1 MLPDWSVTDSS
12 YLSLFLLL
20 PQVRRWI
27 HHVRVQDCDRVF
39 AKSIGEGQFHY
50 SNGASSSSLP
60 SSSTS
65 SPKHLNDIDVEM
77 LDMNRTRAVA
87 KAFEQAI
94 GDVRCI
100 ADDNGNFCLSHIERL
115 ESMSLSLLPSHEETA
130 MSTSSVCMLLAS
142 AGCCA
147 ERTVQAAA
155 SIQGEVSKDIPES
168 SSARRQLWPLMSIAE
183 ASNGNP
189 IDILA
194 QRCREEAAVEL
205 QTQSCS
211 GIHPDNQG
219 GIEVRNTS
227 QTEGHEEEQQ
237 QHRKQE
243 SEERDQS
250 KGRLQEKSSTQSS
263 ENVSSQ
269 EGRKQKEQTE
279 HAARN
284 MSSSQRT
291 RNTSK
296 RVPVTDGASTSDGHG
311 EAPQGAQGEGVAS
324 SQPQRAGESKEKVV
338 SDPSNTTGAEN
349 PESAA
354 ISAPPVS
361 GASERAGR
369 LGQSAR
375 VRMKSLTRSMR
386 GASVTAAG
394 LLVVT
399 AGLAMLGWK
408 RLRTR
413 VEGRRPMRV

>member
-1 MLPDWSVTDSS
+1 
-12 YLSLFLLL
+12 
-20 PQVRRWI
+20 
-27 HHVRVQDCDRVF
+27 
-39 AKSIGEGQFHY
+39 
-50 SNGASSSSLP
+50 
-60 SSSTS
+60 
-65 SPKHLNDIDVEM
+65 
-77 LDMNRTRAVA
+77 
-87 KAFEQAI
+87 
-94 GDVRCI
+94 
-100 ADDNGNFCLSHIERL
+100 
-115 ESMSLSLLPSHEETA
+115 
-130 MSTSSVCMLLAS
+130 
-142 AGCCA
+142 
-147 ERTVQAAA
+147 
-155 SIQGEVSKDIPES
+155 
-168 SSARRQLWPLMSIAE
+168 
-183 ASNGNP
+183 
-189 IDILA
+189 
-194 QRCREEAAVEL
+194 
-205 QTQSCS
+205 
-211 GIHPDNQG
+211 
-219 GIEVRNTS
+219 VRNMS
-227 QTEGHEEEQQ
+227 QTEGHKEEQQ

-296 RVPVTDGASTSDGHG
+296 RVPVTDGASTSDGYG

-324 SQPQRAGESKEKVV
+324 SQPQRAGESEDKVV

-386 GASVTAAG
+386 GASVAAAG